1 MSRPLPARKNE
12 RGLTLLETVVA
23 LAIIFIVF
31 LGLTDAGLL
40 VMEYNIRNTLR
51 DEAVS
56 VSDNV
61 MALTRQTRFALLDAE
76 PKGIP
81 VALDN
86 VVREIRGLRQNYR
99 RSRTFTGLNTETL
112 QVRVDVS
119 WDRRGRTYDHQATTI
134 VRNR

>member
-1 MSRPLPARKNE
+1 MARPRPARKNE

-23 LAIIFIVF
+23 MAIVFIVF

-61 MALTRQTRFALLDAE
+61 MAWTRQTQFALLDAE
-76 PKGIP
+76 PKGAP

-86 VVREIRGLRQNYR
+86 VFRQIRGFRQTYR

-119 WDRRGRTYDHQATTI
+119 WDRQGKTYNHQATTI
-134 VRNR
+134 VRSR

>member
-1 MSRPLPARKNE
+1 MAQPRPARKSE

-40 VMEYNIRNTLR
+40 VMDYNINNTLR
-51 DEAVS
+51 DEAVL

-61 MALTRQTRFALLDAE
+61 MALTRQTQYAILDAE
-76 PKGIP
+76 PKGAP
-81 VALDN
+81 QSLDN
-86 VVREIRGLRQNYR
+86 VVRQVRGFSQTYR
-99 RSRTFTGLNTETL
+99 RSRTFTGLSPEVL
-112 QVRVDVS
+112 QVLVDVS
-119 WDRRGRTYDHQATTI
+119 WDRRGRTYNHQATTI

>member
-1 MSRPLPARKNE
+1 MSRPRPARKNE

-23 LAIIFIVF
+23 MAIVFIVF

-61 MALTRQTRFALLDAE
+61 MAWTRQTQFALLDAE
-76 PKGIP
+76 PKGAP

-86 VVREIRGLRQNYR
+86 VVRQIRGFRQTYR

-119 WDRRGRTYDHQATTI
+119 WDRQGKTYNHQATTI
-134 VRNR
+134 VRSR